1 MRRQS
6 AVFFFDI
13 IADMDYSAFYHRLT
27 SEVRRDER
35 KQEILI
41 LFNMYF
47 TYAMYL
53 LYPVLL
59 VWALFTDSRVFAKI
73 LFIPA
78 VSFFLLTFVRKIIN
92 RPRPYEAYKL
102 DVFFDKQTKG
112 CSMPSR
118 HVFSAVVIAMCLMCF
133 AKIPAY
139 ILLVCSMV
147 SCAVRVML
155 GVHYP
160 SDVIIGYL
168 CGLAAGA
175 LVNIL

>member
-1 MRRQS
+1 
-6 AVFFFDI
+6 
-13 IADMDYSAFYHRLT
+13 MDYSAFYHRLT
-27 SEVRRDER
+27 GAVRRDEK
-35 KQEILI
+35 KQDILI

-59 VWALFTDSRVFAKI
+59 VLALFRGFDVFMRI
-73 LFIPA
+73 LLIPA
-78 VSFFLLTFVRKIIN
+78 FSFFLLTLVRKMIN
-92 RPRPYEAYKL
+92 RPRPYEAYDL

-118 HVFSAVVIAMCLMCF
+118 HVFSAVVIAMCVMYF
-133 AKIPAY
+133 AQIPGL
-139 ILLVCSMV
+139 ILLLLCAV
-147 SCAVRVML
+147 SCVVRVML

-160 SDVIIGYL
+160 SDVIVGYL

-175 LVNIL
+175 LINIL